1 MTKCD
6 FELIARVIRYEAEAA
21 HRHKDI
27 SAIVTVSRIATHMS
41 AKLSDTNPRFDTD
54 RFLIAC
60 GVES

>member
-6 FELIARVIRYEAEAA
+6 FELIARVIRYEAVKARE
-21 HRHKDI
+21 RKDI
-27 SAIVTVSRIATHMS
+27 SAIVTVSRIATHMAAS
-41 AKLSDTNPRFDTD
+41 LSDDHPRFDVD